1 MNRLAFKRLLERL
14 GFVHVAGW
22 VRVADAPAIRAKI
35 KAANAD
41 VENAKATETATLG
54 NPAVPHGPQG
64 VDRKAEK

>member
-35 KAANAD
+35 KAAKAD
-41 VENAKATETATLG
+41 VEKVKGTLS
-54 NPAVPHGPQG
+54 
-64 VDRKAEK
+64 DE